1 MLLPMVLGQL
11 DVIGRCYFHVAIRFC
26 NLYLFGWCYCHVALL
41 WLLVMLLPSGWC
53 FSLCLYW
60 QILLPLLY
68 VAVGNATF
76 DISCTK
82 RHATVFVLIY
92 LLSDVIAKMAD
103 GVVMF
108 IIGRCYC
115 HVANVFATVFV
126 VVLADV
132 IAWWPSAILAITSAN
147 KEIKTKTVACL
158 LVQLI
163 SKVALPTAT

>member
-1 MLLPMVLGQL
+1 MLVSPVILWTHCVFILVWQMLLSMVLGQL

-82 RHATVFVLIY
+82 RHATVFVLIS
-92 LLSDVIAKMAD
+92 LLADVIAKMAD
-103 GVVMF
+103 G
-108 IIGRCYC
+108 
-115 HVANVFATVFV
+115 HQ
-126 VVLADV
+126 
-132 IAWWPSAILAITSAN
+132 AITSAN
-147 KEIKTKTVACL
+147 TTTKTVAKTL
-158 LVQLI
+158 
-163 SKVALPTAT
+163 ATWQ